1 MDLIFSFL
9 FQKNERKKCYHS
21 SFNFMHNQLPCII
34 YLAEAKSIMKV
45 IKVNTAKTSMT
56 CPRPSDIYCYTSC
69 HIGIYI
75 RTYIYTGHNIDRY
88 LNSNYSV
95 NYDSGE
101 KIANQINCL
110 YSYQNYLAMEIC
122 DSFNWSPGY
131 IFHSR

>member
-1 MDLIFSFL
+1 
-9 FQKNERKKCYHS
+9 
-21 SFNFMHNQLPCII
+21 
-34 YLAEAKSIMKV
+34 MKV

-110 YSYQNYLAMEIC
+110 YSYQNYLAMRYAIVLIGVLDIYFILANFKSSNDIGFEHPLQI
-122 DSFNWSPGY
+122 
-131 IFHSR
+131 I